1 MERCRAVGGPLF
13 VTAVCTGDPGIPIW
27 AHPDTW
33 AAASCTS
40 GGNDLSRPFGV
51 TVLGVL
57 VILAAIVVGLAG
69 LAGIF
74 LSFASLLPGVNL
86 PGTALILGGLLYVV
100 LGIVLLIGGIGLLGL
115 RIWAW
120 WLATLTAIVAA
131 AWQGYGIYHAL
142 TATPAESVPW
152 TSWVGFGFTILIAVY
167 LLVVH
172 HSFHRHARGAVVQVT

>member
-1 MERCRAVGGPLF
+1 M
-13 VTAVCTGDPGIPIW
+13 
-27 AHPDTW
+27 
-33 AAASCTS
+33 
-40 GGNDLSRPFGV
+40 SRPIGV

-57 VILAAIVVGLAG
+57 VILAAIIVGLAG

-100 LGIVLLIGGIGLLGL
+100 IGIILLIAGVGLLGL

-131 AWQGYGIYHAL
+131 AWQGYGTYRAT
-142 TATPAESVPW
+142 TASPAEAVPI
-152 TSWVGFGFTILIAVY
+152 TSWIGLGFTILVAVY
-167 LLVVH
+167 LLIVH
-172 HSFHRHARGAVVQVT
+172 HSFHRHARGMVVQTM